1 MLVTTFGALKNNPDI
16 GDQPVDIEDL
26 VPILSHKRG
35 SEGIFA
41 PYNYLISNAYRKYL
55 KELISQVPIPEKDE
69 GFTKPGPYIYE
80 MLKSLNITHE
90 TLPKLIGTVEEAAV
104 LLDEEKQR
112 TATSAG
118 SKLGI
123 IVDMLKLIFRENG
136 SNHADDYRVHV
147 QELEQNST
155 DVIKGFSKLKE

>member
-1 MLVTTFGALKNNPDI
+1 MFVLIYALFSLA
-16 GDQPVDIEDL
+16 GL
-26 VPILSHKRG
+26 L
-35 SEGIFA
+35 
-41 PYNYLISNAYRKYL
+41 L
-55 KELISQVPIPEKDE
+55 KLQELISQVPIPEKDE

-80 MLKSLNITHE
+80 MLKSLKITHE
-90 TLPKLIGTVEEAAV
+90 TAPQLIGTIEEAAV

-136 SNHADDYRVHV
+136 SNHADDYRVSVLANFFIFHF
-147 QELEQNST
+147 
-155 DVIKGFSKLKE
+155 GFYKRSLALFLLQKLPHIYFHSLLGSCTGAWAEFYWCHKRF